1 MGRRPGASKNLGEPG
16 RGPCYNRRVK
26 SRLQVLLEGRVQG
39 VFFRG
44 QTESWAAGLGLTGWV
59 RNRPDGRVEVV
70 AEGRREDL
78 EALLGLLRR
87 GPSFARVDAA
97 DARWQDYTGEF
108 DSFRIRR
115 TGD

>member
-1 MGRRPGASKNLGEPG
+1 
-16 RGPCYNRRVK
+16 VK
-26 SRLQVLLEGRVQG
+26 SRLHVLLDGRVQG

-44 QTESWAAGLGLTGWV
+44 QTEGWAVGLGLTGWI
-59 RNRPDGRVEVV
+59 RNLSDGRVEVV

-87 GPSFARVDAA
+87 GPSFARIDAA
-97 DARWQDYTGEF
+97 DVRWLDPTGEF

-115 TGD
+115 TDD

>member
-1 MGRRPGASKNLGEPG
+1 MGPPSDARKNLREPE
-16 RGPCYNRRVK
+16 RRPCYNRRVK
-26 SRLQVLLEGRVQG
+26 SRLHVLLEGRVQG

-87 GPSFARVDAA
+87 GPSFARIDAA
-97 DARWQDYTGEF
+97 DVRWLDPTGEF

-115 TGD
+115 TDD